1 MTYVYA
7 ADAITYTDGGDPNM
21 AIEWYKKAMEFDKGG
36 DLFLSL
42 GDAYRKI
49 QGGGGQAMTNYEFAE
64 RMPGFES
71 MANYKMGNLWYAAK
85 NYDSA
90 LVKYANASKFDPKNP
105 LPFND
110 LANAYNKINKYNKAK
125 ENIEQYLPLSDN
137 TTDDQIRYAN
147 VLYLSKNYNE
157 AISKMKELI
166 NKGVEKPYMYRV
178 IAYSQYETKDYTNA
192 QTNIEKL
199 FQKQSPEK
207 IIPLDYSYYGKILLK
222 DSTKKELASEK
233 FQKAIDVDT
242 SSDKAP
248 EMRKI
253 AEAFYEAEDY
263 ALSAK
268 WYKKL
273 AESNYASKED
283 RDFWWAGYMSYYS
296 NDYSTAMD
304 MFTKYNQINQTEP
317 LGVLWMARTIE
328 RDKDRDYKNGAAKE
342 SYTKWLGM
350 VKEEDAAKKKDFT
363 KAYTYLAM
371 VAYNNNNKE
380 EVKKYADK
388 LFQFNPEDDTA
399 KQLIKALPSMK

>member
-1 MTYVYA
+1 M
-7 ADAITYTDGGDPNM
+7 
-21 AIEWYKKAMEFDKGG
+21 
-36 DLFLSL
+36 
-42 GDAYRKI
+42 
-49 QGGGGQAMTNYEFAE
+49 
-64 RMPGFES
+64 
-71 MANYKMGNLWYAAK
+71 
-85 NYDSA
+85 
-90 LVKYANASKFDPKNP
+90 
-105 LPFND
+105 
-110 LANAYNKINKYNKAK
+110 
-125 ENIEQYLPLSDN
+125 
-137 TTDDQIRYAN
+137 
-147 VLYLSKNYNE
+147 LYLLNG
-157 AISKMKELI
+157 I
-166 NKGVEKPYMYRV
+166 
-178 IAYSQYETKDYTNA
+178 
-192 QTNIEKL
+192 
-199 FQKQSPEK
+199 
-207 IIPLDYSYYGKILLK
+207 
-222 DSTKKELASEK
+222 
-233 FQKAIDVDT
+233 
-242 SSDKAP
+242 
-248 EMRKI
+248 
-253 AEAFYEAEDY
+253 
-263 ALSAK
+263 
-268 WYKKL
+268 KKL